1 MWVTSKCP
9 YEHLWYVPPLLYTVP
24 RNSVYLKRVPT
35 SLLRGLLTSWWIFL
49 VSLLVGPSCALLL
62 PPLVG
67 LGGTGQLEDK
77 GLAWNIPSGISQY
90 QRRDVACMTAEA
102 MTEQQ
107 DSRQGKATCLPWGFE
122 VSSISPPALFFSPAR
137 ETVQTRHGSTLVT
150 DRRLP
155 EKKKKAE
162 AGLRS
167 KGRCIEAVVVAETI
181 CTMETEVGHPGD
193 C

>member
-67 LGGTGQLEDK
+67 LGGAGQLEDK

-155 EKKKKAE
+155 EKKKSRSRAE
-162 AGLRS
+162 FQREMYRGC
-167 KGRCIEAVVVAETI
+167 GC
-181 CTMETEVGHPGD
+181 G
-193 C
+193 

>member
-1 MWVTSKCP
+1 M
-9 YEHLWYVPPLLYTVP
+9 
-24 RNSVYLKRVPT
+24 
-35 SLLRGLLTSWWIFL
+35 SLLM
-49 VSLLVGPSCALLL
+49 GPSCALLL

-67 LGGTGQLEDK
+67 LGGAGQLEDK

-102 MTEQQ
+102 MTDQQ
-107 DSRQGKATCLPWGFE
+107 DSRQGKAPCLPWGFE